1 MKSRLTYLLATIIIL
16 SFVLCACS
24 EDIPNRL
31 IISGITTDST
41 KNASDKT
48 TLQNNWIYDQMKNDY
63 LWADNMP
70 QLSSLR
76 LEDMP
81 QTFFSK
87 LLYKNDRFSW
97 IEINSS
103 YNNESGSLH
112 DNFGMEIQ
120 PYIDNEG
127 DTINRIMW
135 ISSHSEA
142 FKRGLRRGN
151 WIKIT
156 NRTESTL
163 TLLVVKLGDA
173 YFVPTA
179 NSLTLMLAGNKTES
193 VIIDSIY
200 TINRQNIGYFMYNQ
214 FNDTGSATN
223 NPYRDELR
231 TMISKFK
238 AAHIS
243 ELIIDLRYNHGGYV
257 SICQFLCGLL
267 LPDRHL
273 GTISGFHSFNS
284 RRAKIQIER
293 TQKEEQELF
302 FPEKNIIGNDNL
314 ELPRIHFIVSGK
326 TASASE
332 SLINSLSPLIETVLI
347 GTNTTGKGV
356 GSWTIQS
363 SVYEWQLQPITFRYY
378 NKNHETIPD
387 TGLVPDIYVDET
399 YIPKI
404 YDIGDTRELLLSAAL
419 GNILGNNVTK
429 PSHDVYYSPSLKIR
443 AIETLSSERRNI
455 SGHLME

>member
-1 MKSRLTYLLATIIIL
+1 MKSRLTYLLTSIIIL
-16 SFVLCACS
+16 TFVFWGCS
-24 EDIPNRL
+24 EDIPDKL

-41 KNASDKT
+41 KNTSDKT
-48 TLQNNWIYDQMKNDY
+48 SLQNNWIYDQMKNDY
-63 LWADNMP
+63 LWADYMP
-70 QLSSLR
+70 ELSSLR
-76 LEDMP
+76 LDDKP

-97 IEINSS
+97 IEINLSYDDVSS
-103 YNNESGSLH
+103 SLY
-112 DNFGMEIQ
+112 DNFGMELQ

-135 ISSHSEA
+135 ISSHSDA
-142 FKRGLRRGN
+142 YKRGLRRGN
-151 WIKIT
+151 WIKIA
-156 NRTESTL
+156 NRTKSSL

-173 YFVPTA
+173 HFVPTA
-179 NSLTLMLAGNKTES
+179 DRITLLLTGSKTES
-193 VIIDSIY
+193 VGIDTIY
-200 TINRQNIGYFMYNQ
+200 TINSQHIGYFMYNQ

-231 TMISKFK
+231 KMISKFK
-238 AAHIS
+238 SAHIS
-243 ELIIDLRYNHGGYV
+243 DLIIDLRYNRGGHV

-273 GTISGFHSFNS
+273 GTISGFHSYNS
-284 RRAKIQIER
+284 RRAKTQFER
-293 TQKEEQELF
+293 TQKEELELF

-314 ELPRIHFIVSGK
+314 ELPRIHFIVSGR

-332 SLINSLSPLIETVLI
+332 SLINNLSPLIETVII

-387 TGLVPDIYVDET
+387 TGLVPDVYVDDT
-399 YIPKI
+399 YVPKI
-404 YDIGDTRELLLSAAL
+404 YAIGDTRELLLSAAL
-419 GNILGNNVTK
+419 GNILGNNVAK
-429 PSHDVYYSPSLKIR
+429 PSQDVYYSPSLKIK

-455 SGHLME
+455 SGYIMK